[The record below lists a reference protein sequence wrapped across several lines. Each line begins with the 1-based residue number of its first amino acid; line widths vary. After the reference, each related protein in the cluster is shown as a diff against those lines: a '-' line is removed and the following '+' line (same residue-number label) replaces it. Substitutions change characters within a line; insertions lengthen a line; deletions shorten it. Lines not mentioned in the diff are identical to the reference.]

1 MERGN
6 WTENIRTDY
15 GTDAAGFQDFTSA
28 TLWVHFDVFTG
39 GKYDFKLQIVL
50 KVSGFR

>member
-6 WTENIRTDY
+6 GTENIRTDY
-15 GTDAAGFQDFTSA
+15 GTDASGFQNPPSA
-28 TLWVHFDVFTG
+28 TLWVHFDVLTG